1 MKRRSSCTA
10 PASVRSG
17 RWSQPRSASAQPP
30 TSSGPPTWAG
40 WKARNAGRPPYV
52 RYPLAL
58 LWGSLEW
65 APSRLCGLALFKLLE
80 PAAVL
85 VLAFFW
91 LTEMDDRTKERHYR
105 AWELINSARA
115 TGSADKTQVGWSG
128 DGGRREALQ
137 DLHSHGVSLAGAL
150 LEGAHLPG
158 IDLRGADLRAADFA
172 GANLEG
178 ANLKG
183 AKLHNATLAGA
194 SLRGAMLQ
202 GAELFGADLQGANL
216 AEANLQRA
224 RLDSDFPGNV
234 ESAYLHPSWKLQGA
248 NLSVCPR
255 RC

>member
-1 MKRRSSCTA
+1 
-10 PASVRSG
+10 
-17 RWSQPRSASAQPP
+17 
-30 TSSGPPTWAG
+30 
-40 WKARNAGRPPYV
+40 
-52 RYPLAL
+52 
-58 LWGSLEW
+58 
-65 APSRLCGLALFKLLE
+65 
-80 PAAVL
+80 
-85 VLAFFW
+85 
-91 LTEMDDRTKERHYR
+91 MDDRTKERHYR

-248 NLSVCPR
+248 NLREANLAGTDLRGANLEGVEGLTLGQLGITSVDNQTELPGYITLER
-255 RC
+255 TESD